1 MPSIHLYT
9 GRSSPD
15 HRYGK
20 SGGKV
25 KATER
30 VQASLRFWTLDLG
43 CEGVARQRS
52 SRALRRKILK
62 LAKQHGYYFGL
73 AVSHT
78 RPSGKSYGIESVSG

>member
-1 MPSIHLYT
+1 MPCIHLYT
-9 GRSSPD
+9 GRSLPD
-15 HRYGK
+15 HRYGETRE
-20 SGGKV
+20 SGEKF

-52 SRALRRKILK
+52 SRVLRRKILK

-78 RPSGKSYGIESVSG
+78 VRARVTASSQ